1 MIGPVQWQQIG
12 ELFHAARERP
22 VGDRSAF
29 IAAGC
34 GGDDEI
40 RREVDALLAVQSEA
54 EDFLEHPALGPGSG
68 AGSRLA
74 GWAHLAPGC
83 RLGAFEI
90 LSVAGQGGM
99 GEVYKARDTRLD
111 RIVALKLLR
120 GKATADSEAR
130 LRLERE
136 ARSIS
141 RLNHPHICTLYD
153 FGSASPGEGEPEVP
167 FLVMEFLDGETL
179 AERLRGAPLSL
190 DETLRHGIALTGAL
204 AVAHAQGIVHR
215 DLKPSNIVLVD
226 AGPDRD
232 GRSEAKLLD
241 FGVARFQQ
249 TILTAD
255 LGLPV
260 DDRAEP
266 STRGA
271 IAGTLRYMSPE
282 QVRGEEVDPRSDIF
296 ALGSVLY
303 EMASGRSPFT
313 GDTAEALMATILS
326 AEPPSPLPIQSRS
339 GTAPAIAWR
348 RLETVIMR
356 CLAKVPD
363 QRFNRMLDVKEA
375 LQDVARLEGSAPVTG
390 ELRSRWRPIMVGV
403 GVAAAVF
410 LAAWLLP
417 WTRLMQPPAPPAMKV
432 VQLTALNG
440 RELDPTISPD
450 GKQVAFSWNGEKEDN
465 FDIYVKTI
473 GSSEV
478 RRLTTDPLA
487 DTLPVWSPDGT
498 QIAFVRE
505 HREGGGIVHSVLATG
520 GGERRLTSFRVATGL
535 TARIAWSPDGRGIV
549 ARPDLTEDL
558 GKQGNWSFYLIPFDG
573 GAPRQL
579 TTAKAPDLD
588 VAPALSPDGRRL
600 AYAACPN
607 LFRRTCDLNVVDL
620 RSDYLPAGP
629 PRRVAK
635 IGMMIVTVAWSR
647 DGMSLIYDTNGRGRW
662 ELWRVRLDSRHEP
675 ERLEIAGDHSRA
687 PAVGAGDHL
696 VFERNYPVRSVY
708 RLRPDHEPE
717 PVLVSSGWDH
727 QPSFSPD
734 GGRIVFTSRRAG
746 DIDEIWIASADGSN
760 ARQLTHGPGVRQGMP
775 SWSPDGQSIAFESST
790 TDGHSDI
797 WVIAPGGGVP
807 RRVTTDPGQNSS
819 PTWSRD
825 SRRIYFL
832 SGRSGGDIW
841 GGHDTWQVPAEGG
854 SARRVTEGGSS
865 PLAQES
871 PDGTALIYQTLGDS
885 ALMAVALSGGQP
897 RQILPCVKDFSIAV
911 GAAGVYYSPC
921 GNRRDRSRESGR
933 LQTWAPNAE
942 IPIQLLELP
951 SGRVR
956 VLGSVKLPFESLRPA
971 VSPDGKTILVHRTI
985 QLSDLMLIEHFR

>member
-1 MIGPVQWQQIG
+1 MIGPLQWQQIG

-34 GGDDEI
+34 GGDEEI
-40 RREVDALLAVQSEA
+40 RREVDALLALQSA
-54 EDFLEHPALGPGSG
+54 AVDFLEHPALGPGSG
-68 AGSRLA
+68 ADSRLA

-90 LSVAGQGGM
+90 LSVAGLGGM

-111 RIVALKLLR
+111 RIVALKVLR
-120 GKATADSEAR
+120 GKAIADSEAR

-179 AERLRGAPLSL
+179 AERLRRVPLSL

-204 AVAHAQGIVHR
+204 TVAHAQGIVHR
-215 DLKPSNIVLVD
+215 DLKPANIVLVD
-226 AGPDRD
+226 AGPDGD

-260 DDRAEP
+260 DDGAELP
-266 STRGA
+266 TRGA

-282 QVRGEEVDPRSDIF
+282 QVRGEEADPRSDIF

-303 EMASGRSPFT
+303 EMVSGRSPFT
-313 GDTAEALMATILS
+313 GDTSESLMAAILS
-326 AEPPSPLPIQSRS
+326 PEPAGPLPIQSRS
-339 GTAPAIAWR
+339 GTAAAIAWQ

-356 CLAKVPD
+356 CLEKVPD
-363 QRFNRMLDVKEA
+363 QRFSRMLDVKEA
-375 LQDVARLEGSAPVTG
+375 LQGVARFEGSAQVTG
-390 ELRSRWRPIMVGV
+390 ERRSRWRPILAGV
-403 GVAAAVF
+403 GVAGGVF

-417 WTRLMQPPAPPAMKV
+417 RARLTQPSEPPPMKV

-450 GKQVAFSWNGEKEDN
+450 GRQVAFSWNGEKEDN

-505 HREGGGIVHSVLATG
+505 HPDSGGTVHSVLVTG
-520 GGERRLTSFRVATGL
+520 GGERRLTSFFVGTGIS
-535 TARIAWSPDGRGIV
+535 ARIAWSPDGRGIV
-549 ARPDLTEDL
+549 ARPDLTEDVN
-558 GKQGNWSFYLIPFDG
+558 KQGNWSFYLIPFDG
-573 GAPRQL
+573 GAPRRL

-588 VAPALSPDGRRL
+588 VAPAFSPDGRRL
-600 AYAACPN
+600 AYAACPS
-607 LFRRTCDLNVVDL
+607 LIRRVCDLNIVDL
-620 RSDYLPAGP
+620 RSDYSPAGT
-629 PRRVAK
+629 PRQVAK
-635 IGMMIVTVAWSR
+635 VGMMIMTVAWSR
-647 DGMSLIYDTNGRGRW
+647 DGLSLIYDTNGRGRW
-662 ELWRVRLDSRHEP
+662 EVWRVGLDSRHEP

-687 PAVGAGDHL
+687 PAISAGVDQL
-696 VFERNYPVRSVY
+696 VFERNSPVRSVY
-708 RLRPDHEPE
+708 RLRPNHEPE

-734 GGRIVFTSRRAG
+734 GSQIVFTSRRAG

-760 ARQLTHGPGVRQGMP
+760 ASQLTHGPGVRQGWP

-790 TDGHSDI
+790 TDGHTDI
-797 WVIAPGGGVP
+797 WVIGAGGGVP

-832 SGRSGGDIW
+832 SSRSGGDIW
-841 GGHDTWQVPAEGG
+841 GSHDTWQ
-854 SARRVTEGGSS
+854 
-865 PLAQES
+865 
-871 PDGTALIYQTLGDS
+871 
-885 ALMAVALSGGQP
+885 
-897 RQILPCVKDFSIAV
+897 
-911 GAAGVYYSPC
+911 
-921 GNRRDRSRESGR
+921 DRPKVDR
-933 LQTWAPNAE
+933 
-942 IPIQLLELP
+942 P
-951 SGRVR
+951 S
-956 VLGSVKLPFESLRPA
+956 E
-971 VSPDGKTILVHRTI
+971 
-985 QLSDLMLIEHFR
+985 